1 LRSRDLTKERRVK
14 IAVTGASGLIGG
26 ALVPALRDDGHE
38 VIQLVRRT
46 PRTADEHRWDPQH
59 HRIDPAQLSDVD
71 AVINLAGTPIRPR
84 PFTSGYKER
93 LLTSRLDATTTISEA
108 MAAAAAADPGRK
120 RVLLS
125 ASAVGFYGDTGS
137 RTVTE
142 QDPAGTDFLAQ
153 LCARWEA
160 ATAPAEAAGIRVAH
174 LRSGLVL
181 DRSAML
187 MQVMGPV
194 FRLGL
199 GGRMGNGRQYWPWI
213 SLADEIGAIRHLLS
227 VDVSGPVNL
236 TGPAP
241 VTNADFT
248 SELGRQV
255 HRPTA
260 LTVPSLALKL
270 ALGEFGRSRVIGG
283 QRALPVRLQESGYE
297 FTHTDL
303 PSALR
308 AALARN

>member
-1 LRSRDLTKERRVK
+1 VK

-26 ALVPALRDDGHE
+26 ALLPALRTGGHE
-38 VIQLVRRT
+38 VLTLVRRT

-59 HRIDPAQLSDVD
+59 HRIDPAVLTDVD

-93 LLTSRLDATTTISEA
+93 LVTSRLDATTTISEA

-125 ASAVGFYGDTGS
+125 ASAVGFYGDTGP

-142 QDPAGTDFLAQ
+142 QDPAGTDFLAL
-153 LCARWEA
+153 LCAQWEA
-160 ATAPAEAAGIRVAH
+160 ATAAAEAAGIRVAH

-187 MQVMGPV
+187 VQVMGPV

-213 SLADEIGAIRHLLS
+213 SLADEIGAIRHLLTS
-227 VDVSGPVNL
+227 DVSGPVNL
-236 TGPAP
+236 TGPEP

-248 SELGRQV
+248 AELGRQV
-255 HRPTA
+255 HRPTV
-260 LTVPSLALKL
+260 LPVPSFALKL
-270 ALGEFGRSRVIGG
+270 ALGEFGRSSVVGG

-297 FTHTDL
+297 YTHTDL
-303 PSALR
+303 SSALR
-308 AALARN
+308 VALARN